1 MAESVLGD
9 RACLRLTVVVLAA
22 ILTAGAGHPGSLRVD
37 DWDSR
42 KAGPLE
48 LGGAWRAYPFY
59 ERAAFKQPPAIV
71 VDDGRPALRL
81 IKDNEAMRVGRAL
94 KVDVRR
100 TPWLTW
106 EWKPLVL
113 PAGGDARDRRRN
125 DQAARVMIVFEGMKA
140 IAYLWDTSAPVGAE
154 VLPDELE
161 MFQRVLIV
169 VRSGAP
175 GVGQWD
181 RQRRDV
187 YKDYRRV
194 FGENPR
200 STNWVGFESH
210 SDDTRT
216 RSAALFGAVS
226 FEPR

>member
-1 MAESVLGD
+1 MD
-9 RACLRLTVVVLAA
+9 RCRLRSCLRLTAAALAA
-22 ILTAGAGHPGSLRVD
+22 VLTLGAGPSPTVRVD
-37 DWDSR
+37 DWDAHQ
-42 KAGPLE
+42 AGPLQ
-48 LGGAWRAYPFY
+48 LGKAWRTYPFY
-59 ERAAFKQPPAIV
+59 ERPTFKQPPAIV
-71 VDDGRPALRL
+71 VDDGRSALRL
-81 IKDNEAMRVGRAL
+81 ATDGESMRVGRPM
-94 KVDVRR
+94 KVDVRQ

-125 DQAARVMIVFEGMKA
+125 DQAARVMLVFEGMKA
-140 IAYLWDTSAPVGAE
+140 IAYLWDSSAPVGAE
-154 VLPDELE
+154 VPPEELE

-194 FGENPR
+194 FGEEPR

-216 RSAALFGAVS
+216 RSVTLFGAVH